1 MIDYGGGN
9 VGSLLAA
16 LQRRG
21 ADFAL
26 TSDADVVERADAAI
40 LPGDGAFGAT
50 LDALR
55 ERGLDGAIRAVIAA
69 GRPFLGICV
78 GMQVLFDSSDEY
90 GGTVGLRI
98 LPGDVRRFTA
108 APRVPHMGWNDL
120 VMERTHPFVDGL
132 ATGAWAYFLALVP
145 RGSDRYAR
153 RVVRVRRALRGD
165 RRARQRDGDAVPP
178 GEEPHGRRPA
188 PRQLPAHRRGV
199 TRALTLYPA
208 IDLRGGHAVRL
219 ERGDPAR
226 ETRYDADPVA
236 RARAFVAAG
245 ARALHV
251 VDLDGAFG
259 TGENQSALRAI
270 CAAVGVPVQ
279 TGGGIRTASDVEARF
294 AAGAHAV
301 VIGTLLVEQ
310 PAAARAI
317 AARWGER
324 IVAGIDARG
333 DVVATRGW
341 LTRPRPRATSW
352 CARWRRGACGASCTR
367 RSRATGWA
375 PATT

>member
-1 MIDYGGGN
+1 M
-9 VGSLLAA
+9 
-16 LQRRG
+16 
-21 ADFAL
+21 
-26 TSDADVVERADAAI
+26 
-40 LPGDGAFGAT
+40 
-50 LDALR
+50 
-55 ERGLDGAIRAVIAA
+55 
-69 GRPFLGICV
+69 
-78 GMQVLFDSSDEY
+78 
-90 GGTVGLRI
+90 
-98 LPGDVRRFTA
+98 
-108 APRVPHMGWNDL
+108 
-120 VMERTHPFVDGL
+120 
-132 ATGAWAYFLALVP
+132 
-145 RGSDRYAR
+145 
-153 RVVRVRRALRGD
+153 
-165 RRARQRDGDAVPP
+165 
-178 GEEPHGRRPA
+178 
-188 PRQLPAHRRGV
+188 

-236 RARAFVAAG
+236 RARTFVAAG

-270 CAAVGVPVQ
+270 CAAVDVPVQ
-279 TGGGIRTASDVEARF
+279 TGGGIRTVSDVEARF

-310 PAAARAI
+310 PAEAQAI

-341 LTRPRPRATSW
+341 LSESAVSRDALVRTMAARGVRRIVYTEIARDGMGAGYDVRALAHVASLAPVRVTASGG
-352 CARWRRGACGASCTR
+352 ARTLDDLLALREGTPDNVDAAIVG
-367 RSRATGWA
+367 RALYEGTIDLGTA
-375 PATT
+375 LAALGR